1 LRLVTRKEVLAD
13 ISRGAKTQ
21 NTLLYY

>member
-1 LRLVTRKEVLAD
+1 VTRKEVLAD
-13 ISRGAKTQ
+13 ISRVAKTQ

>member
-21 NTLLYY
+21 NTLLHY